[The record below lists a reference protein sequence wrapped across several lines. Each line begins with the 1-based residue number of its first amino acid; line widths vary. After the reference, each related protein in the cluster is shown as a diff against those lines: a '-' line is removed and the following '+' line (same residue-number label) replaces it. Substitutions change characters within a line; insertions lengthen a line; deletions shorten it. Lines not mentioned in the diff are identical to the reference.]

1 MSELLDTLVRLAS
14 LGASGISIFVIFW
27 IGWLLLRLPSG
38 ADRERH
44 KTLRLFMLVCFGI
57 ALIAGGTGLANV
69 MIKADQISKL
79 NRTIIERNQT
89 IIENRE
95 EIDKYKNLQSTARG
109 SVNALKSI
117 VKSKQLAAAASGSV
131 EIERQV
137 QTLKDVI
144 KQLIESLTPI

>member
-1 MSELLDTLVRLAS
+1 MNELLDTLVRLAS
-14 LGASGISIFVIFW
+14 LGASGISIFAIFW

-44 KTLRLFMLVCFGI
+44 KTLRFFMLVCFGI

-69 MIKADQISKL
+69 MFKADQISIL
-79 NRTIIERNQT
+79 NQT
-89 IIENRE
+89 IIENSE
-95 EIDKYKNLQSTARG
+95 EIDRYKNLQSTARG
-109 SVNALKSI
+109 TVNALEVI
-117 VKSKQLAAAASGSV
+117 VKSKKLAAAASGSV

-144 KQLIESLTPI
+144 KQLKGSLTPM

>member
-1 MSELLDTLVRLAS
+1 MTELLDTLVRLAS

-69 MIKADQISKL
+69 MIKAEQISKL
-79 NRTIIERNQT
+79 NQT